1 MHFKLYRATEFENW
15 TKFENWTRLSHQLNS
30 YVHFIMRILIRVCF
44 YYKNNSDLIFSH
56 KISYENRDFTLFKT
70 KNILKFIHS
79 NSLPAWKNRW
89 SGRIRP
95 AGRFMP
101 TAVIVYNFIIELMNK
116 YLYLNENIYWYNW
129 KVRTMSIKEWI
140 LLKIFLQIIQ
150 IWTKWWWLTW
160 LISSHHLLKNWCILF
175 CKFTKEKKLLKLWH
189 TYKNLHHMKI
199 IVHYSMGSSSWNF
212 YMFS

>member
-1 MHFKLYRATEFENW
+1 MHFKLYRATKFENW
-15 TKFENWTRLSHQLNS
+15 TKLSHQLNS

-44 YYKNNSDLIFSH
+44 YYENNSDLKFSH

-79 NSLPAWKNRW
+79 NSLRAWKNRW

-95 AGRFMP
+95 AGRLMP

-140 LLKIFLQIIQ
+140 LLKF
-150 IWTKWWWLTW
+150 
-160 LISSHHLLKNWCILF
+160 F
-175 CKFTKEKKLLKLWH
+175 
-189 TYKNLHHMKI
+189 YK
-199 IVHYSMGSSSWNF
+199 
-212 YMFS
+212 